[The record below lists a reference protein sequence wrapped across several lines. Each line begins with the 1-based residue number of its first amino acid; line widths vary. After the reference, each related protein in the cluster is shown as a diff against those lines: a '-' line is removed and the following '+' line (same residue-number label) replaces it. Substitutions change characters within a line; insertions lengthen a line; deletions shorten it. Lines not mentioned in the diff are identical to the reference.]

1 MNNKNYNYGKYSE
14 FERTKRIYEAAT
26 PDVRYP
32 LTYEE
37 WLELPD
43 ELKPSALYVTFY
55 KPIIATVIKMNMW
68 QVSEP
73 DIISK
78 IMLRFMDLTE
88 YIETNPVAYK
98 STTICQWVKQAII
111 EENRDGNRTRSKLKP
126 EMISNIYIEDDVE
139 IDMFDNTPS
148 DTENDPLIKKALD
161 ETRELLIQ
169 LIASKDADLLR
180 AIMLILTDKQ
190 QNGKKKKIPV
200 DFRRKY
206 PSVLAELRKM
216 FAKQASYYYD
226 IHLDCDTF
234 QDVINNED
242 LINSATVLLKDGT
255 EAVYYGEKDI
265 KGNHSIRYTF
275 LTKQGIH
282 YEYFTKAIEL
292 KVIDVEPKN

>member
-1 MNNKNYNYGKYSE
+1 
-14 FERTKRIYEAAT
+14 
-26 PDVRYP
+26 
-32 LTYEE
+32 
-37 WLELPD
+37 
-43 ELKPSALYVTFY
+43 
-55 KPIIATVIKMNMW
+55 MW

-73 DIISK
+73 DMISK

-88 YIETNPVAYK
+88 YIETNPKAYK

-139 IDMFDNTPS
+139 IDMFDNTPA

-169 LIASKDADLLR
+169 LIASKDSDLLR